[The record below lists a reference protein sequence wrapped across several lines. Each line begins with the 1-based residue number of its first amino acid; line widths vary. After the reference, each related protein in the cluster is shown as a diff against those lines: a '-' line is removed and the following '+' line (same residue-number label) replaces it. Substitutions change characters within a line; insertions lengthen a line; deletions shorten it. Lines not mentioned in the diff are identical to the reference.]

1 MVMVH
6 NSGPSGKATP
16 TGKAKYAAME
26 ATCGLYEYRRQNA
39 PPPPPVPKRKS
50 KTSKLSSII
59 NVVSS
64 KDPSSKH
71 DRTMLSV

>member
-39 PPPPPVPKRKS
+39 PPVPAKRKS

>member
-1 MVMVH
+1 MVH

-26 ATCGLYEYRRQNA
+26 ATCRYRRQNA
-39 PPPPPVPKRKS
+39 PRQWAKTQTS
-50 KTSKLSSII
+50 KTRRSKLSSII

>member
-1 MVMVH
+1 MVH

-26 ATCGLYEYRRQNA
+26 ATCGLYEYRRTR
-39 PPPPPVPKRKS
+39 PPVPAKRKS